1 MTRYEQLDNLAR
13 RFYKMIHRV
22 SNDDMKVIWLK
33 KYFEVLDII
42 ENSTIEELSQT
53 VN

>member
-1 MTRYEQLDNLAR
+1 MTRFEQLDNMAR
-13 RFYKMIHRV
+13 RFYEMI
-22 SNDDMKVIWLK
+22 SSTNTNDMKVIWLEK
-33 KYFEVLDII
+33 CYQILDII

>member
-1 MTRYEQLDNLAR
+1 MTRFEQLDNMAR
-13 RFYKMIHRV
+13 RFYKMIFRATT
-22 SNDDMKVIWLK
+22 NDMKVIWLE
-33 KYFEVLDII
+33 KYYQILNII